1 MKNQSGKS
9 PLGWIIVLVVL
20 LIIAGISVA
29 MIFGGTDIIPNL
41 IEKIQNIIKR

>member
-1 MKNQSGKS
+1 MDEHTGTA

-41 IEKIQNIIKR
+41 KKKIQNIIKR